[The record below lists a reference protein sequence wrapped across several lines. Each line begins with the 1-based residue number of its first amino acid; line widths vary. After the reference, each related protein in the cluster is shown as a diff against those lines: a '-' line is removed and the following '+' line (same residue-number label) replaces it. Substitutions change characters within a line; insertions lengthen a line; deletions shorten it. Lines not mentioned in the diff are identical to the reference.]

1 MTKKRSS
8 GKKTKGNNPGGKAA
22 RTAADVVRERI
33 TSAGPDYLP
42 RNLGRLLM
50 GSVTLRQEP
59 ELADFY
65 LDPGQTLEAAARH
78 SRYLH
83 RRMRQAMRRAEE
95 DPTPTYDDY
104 RLAVL
109 MDLDTPQF
117 RQDLQHRLEQCK
129 DRLGSGHDADKLE
142 MALFLIL
149 FLMPDTRSTL
159 GGKKPLPLGVCPLV
173 AIIYDDSFDQ
183 AMAEIP
189 EARDIIDDTLYDLW
203 CVRHAR
209 EDMAIIRTAV
219 EQIEAFEDLAVRLE
233 ADPLLAHAF
242 QRQESFLIEEIQ
254 TYMSQKGLSIKPGF
268 FTADEAALP
277 LARME
282 QRYWNRPW
290 SLSRYST
297 TLATM
302 NLVRC
307 LFATL
312 DEIVSPERMRQMS
325 EGLKSLGRTCLK
337 ASDTRLRSLVPNVQ
351 AAIHHLQSETR
362 PSQNKVVTTLYLM
375 SLALAMGEEPLS
387 PQWQRFVKRTEKS
400 RLMRRL
406 SQATGLGTDL

>member
-8 GKKTKGNNPGGKAA
+8 GKKTKGNNPSGKAA

-33 TSAGPDYLP
+33 SAAGPDYLP

-50 GSVTLRQEP
+50 GSVALRQEP

-65 LDPGQTLEAAARH
+65 LDPRQTLEAAAR
-78 SRYLH
+78 
-83 RRMRQAMRRAEE
+83 RRMKQAMRRAEE

-104 RLAVL
+104 RLVVL

-129 DRLGSGHDADKLE
+129 DQLGGGHDADKLE
-142 MALFLIL
+142 LALFLIL

-173 AIIYDDSFDQ
+173 TTIYDDSFDR

-209 EDMAIIRTAV
+209 EDMVMIRAVV
-219 EQIEAFEDLAVRLE
+219 EQSETFEELAVRLE
-233 ADPLLAHAF
+233 ADPLLTRAF

-254 TYMSQKGLSIKPGF
+254 MYIGQEGLTIEPGF

-277 LARME
+277 MVRME

-290 SLSRYST
+290 SPSRYST

-302 NLVRC
+302 NLMRC

-312 DEIVSPERMRQMS
+312 DEIVSLERMRQMS
-325 EGLKSLGRTCLK
+325 EGLKSLGQTCLK
-337 ASDTRLRSLVPNVQ
+337 ASDERLRSLVPNVQ

-362 PSQNKVVTTLYLM
+362 PSRNKVVTTLYLM
-375 SLALAMGEEPLS
+375 SLALAMNEKSLS
-387 PQWQRFVKRTEKS
+387 PQWQRFVERTEKS
-400 RLMRRL
+400 RLMRGFSRG
-406 SQATGLGTDL
+406 AGLDINL